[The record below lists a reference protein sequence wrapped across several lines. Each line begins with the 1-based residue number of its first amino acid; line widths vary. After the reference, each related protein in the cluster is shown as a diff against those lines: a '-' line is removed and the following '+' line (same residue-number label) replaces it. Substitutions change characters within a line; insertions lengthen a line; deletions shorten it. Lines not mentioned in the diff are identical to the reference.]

1 MLIIRLLVCAGL
13 LAVSGAALWAALRS
27 RQRDLQL
34 GAVAVAVASVI
45 LVYSVV
51 YKPAGVTKHDI
62 VPGTVE
68 EAEPDE

>member
-34 GAVAVAVASVI
+34 GAVAVASVI